1 MTKPVILAVDDDPQ
15 VLNAVER
22 DLRQHYRADYRVVKA
37 ASGQEGEI
45 DVASREGRTEFTVRL
60 AIA

>member
-45 DVASREGRTEFTVRL
+45 DVASRGGRTEFTVRL